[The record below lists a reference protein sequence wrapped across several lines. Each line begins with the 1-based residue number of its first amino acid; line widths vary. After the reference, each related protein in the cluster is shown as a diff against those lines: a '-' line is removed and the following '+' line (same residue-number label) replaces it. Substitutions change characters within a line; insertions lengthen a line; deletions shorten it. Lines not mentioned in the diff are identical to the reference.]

1 MQPAPDSNLI
11 KQNDTLAKVIPLD
24 KLKIKLEE
32 EGMNKIQELK
42 KTNGNINDLIK
53 IMTDG
58 SDEFKKNT
66 GKNMTYSQMRELY
79 G

>member
-1 MQPAPDSNLI
+1 MQSPLDNKTT
-11 KQNDTLAKVIPLD
+11 KQNDTLEVIPLD
-24 KLKIKLEE
+24 KLKARLEE
-32 EGMNKIQELK
+32 EGMDKIQELK
-42 KTNGNINDLIK
+42 KTSGTVNDLIK

-66 GKNMTYSQMRELY
+66 GRHMTYSQMRELY

>member
-1 MQPAPDSNLI
+1 MQDAHDRNTTN
-11 KQNDTLAKVIPLD
+11 QNIAVVPLD
-24 KLKIKLEE
+24 QLKAKLEE
-32 EGMNKIQELK
+32 DGKNKVQELK
-42 KTNGNINDLIK
+42 KANGTVNDLIK

-66 GKNMTYSQMRELY
+66 GQHMTYSEMRELY

>member
-1 MQPAPDSNLI
+1 MQDTSDSKTTNQIIPSAEVL
-11 KQNDTLAKVIPLD
+11 PLD
-24 KLKIKLEE
+24 KLKVKLEE
-32 EGMNKIQELK
+32 EGMKKVQELK
-42 KTNGNINDLIK
+42 KANGTASDLIK

-66 GKNMTYSQMRELY
+66 GRHMTYSEMRELY